1 MSTTFTTHKS
11 NMLKTKAK
19 MLTEKTFV
27 CAKNKE
33 ELDLLLSEASNVIE
47 LNSGCCTLIV
57 GDSGSGKTTLLKKF
71 KTRFNEQYANTA
83 PLNSSEQACY
93 IRSPSN
99 MSPLD
104 LYRAILKGFGEPG
117 IIEGT
122 EVQLRI
128 RIAKQMQ
135 TKRYRVLLFDEFQ
148 QVVEKV
154 GIKSVRQIAD
164 YLKELVDE
172 FNVYLVFAGTSKVQ
186 NLLSINEQFASRSS
200 LTIKKSLLSVS
211 TLNNYRVYVSYL
223 LTLNENLKFTHI
235 DFTDPRIN
243 LPLFV
248 TTNGDL
254 RQLTQVLSK
263 AILHAAK
270 RHKDEMQLDDL
281 VQTFSPKLIKG
292 RTQVNPYSQKFMI
305 LKKELGVHYEV

>member
-1 MSTTFTTHKS
+1 MSMAMNAHKD
-11 NMLKTKAK
+11 NKLKAKAK
-19 MLTEKTFV
+19 MLTEKTYD
-27 CAKNKE
+27 CATNRE
-33 ELDLLLSEASNVIE
+33 ELEQLLSEATNVIE
-47 LNSGCCTLIV
+47 LNNGCCTLIV

-71 KTRFNEQYANTA
+71 KTHFNEQYANAA
-83 PLNSSEQACY
+83 PIESSEQACY

-117 IIEGT
+117 LIEGT
-122 EVQLRI
+122 EVQLRN

-186 NLLSINEQFASRSS
+186 NLLSINEQFASRNS

-211 TLNNYRVYVSYL
+211 TIDNYRIYVSYL
-223 LTLNENLKFTHI
+223 LTLNNSLNFTQI
-235 DFTDPRIN
+235 DFTDPTIN
-243 LPLFV
+243 LPLFAA
-248 TTNGDL
+248 TKGDL
-254 RQLTQVLSK
+254 RQLTQTLSK
-263 AILHAAK
+263 AILYAAN
-270 RHKDEMQLDDL
+270 RHRDEMLKSDL
-281 VQTFSPKLIKG
+281 VSTYTPTLIKG
-292 RTQVNPYSQKFMI
+292 RLQANPYTQKFII
-305 LKKELGVHYEV
+305 LKKKLGVNYEV

>member
-1 MSTTFTTHKS
+1 MITEPEEITLKAKAIMLIQKTFT
-11 NMLKTKAK
+11 
-19 MLTEKTFV
+19 
-27 CAKNKE
+27 CAKNRE
-33 ELDLLLSEASNVIE
+33 ELEQLLTQANNVIE
-47 LNSGCCTLIV
+47 LSSGCCTLIV

-71 KTRFNEQYANTA
+71 KDKFNEQHACTTSDN
-83 PLNSSEQACY
+83 NSVQACY

-117 IIEGT
+117 LIDGT
-122 EVQLRI
+122 EVQLRN

-172 FNVYLVFAGTSKVQ
+172 FNVYLVFAGTSKVE
-186 NLLSINEQFASRSS
+186 NLLFINEQFASRNA

-211 TLNNYRVYVSYL
+211 TKKNYRTYVSYL
-223 LTLNENLKFTHI
+223 RTLNGKIGFTNI
-235 DFTDPRIN
+235 DFTDPQIN
-243 LPLFV
+243 LPLFA
-248 TTNGDL
+248 TTHGDL
-254 RQLTQVLSK
+254 RQLTQTLSK
-263 AILHAAK
+263 AILFAAN
-270 RHKDEMQLDDL
+270 RHRDEMLKSDL
-281 VQTFSPKLIKG
+281 VSTYTPKLIKG
-292 RTQVNPYSQKFMI
+292 RLQVNPYTQKFII
-305 LKKELGVHYEV
+305 LKKELGVNYEV

>member
-1 MSTTFTTHKS
+1 MSVTFTTSES
-11 NMLKTKAK
+11 NSLKIKAK
-19 MLTEKTFV
+19 MLTELTFD
-27 CAKNKE
+27 CMALRE
-33 ELDLLLSEASNVIE
+33 ELELLLSEASNVIE
-47 LNSGCCTLIV
+47 LNNGCCTLIV
-57 GDSGSGKTTLLKKF
+57 GDSGSGKTTLVKKF
-71 KTRFNEQYANTA
+71 KTRFNEQYANTVS
-83 PLNSSEQACY
+83 PKDSEQACY

-104 LYRAILKGFGEPG
+104 LYRAILKGFNEPG

-122 EVQLRI
+122 EVQLRT

-135 TKRYRVLLFDEFQ
+135 TKRYRVLIFDEFQ

-186 NLLSINEQFASRSS
+186 NLLSINEQFASRNS

-211 TLNNYRVYVSYL
+211 TQDNYKTYVSYL
-223 LTLNENLKFTHI
+223 ITLNKDLKFTHI
-235 DFTDPRIN
+235 DFTDPQIN
-243 LPLFV
+243 LPLFA

-254 RQLTQVLSK
+254 RQLTQTLSK
-263 AILHAAK
+263 AILYAAK
-270 RHKDEMQLDDL
+270 RQRDEMLLNDL
-281 VQTFSPKLIKG
+281 IQTFSPKLIKG
-292 RTQVNPYSQKFMI
+292 RTQVNPYRQKFTI

>member
-1 MSTTFTTHKS
+1 MSTTFTEHGS
-11 NMLKTKAK
+11 NTLKTKAK

-33 ELDLLLSEASNVIE
+33 ELDQLLSEASNVIE

-71 KTRFNEQYANTA
+71 KTRFNEQYTNTA
-83 PLNSSEQACY
+83 SPKGSDQACY

-104 LYRAILKGFGEPG
+104 LYRAILKGFDEPG

-172 FNVYLVFAGTSKVQ
+172 FNAYLVFAGTSKVQ
-186 NLLSINEQFASRSS
+186 NLLSINEQFASRNS
-200 LTIKKSLLSVS
+200 LTIQKSLLSVS
-211 TLNNYRVYVSYL
+211 TKNNYRTYVSYL

-235 DFTDPRIN
+235 DFTDPQIN
-243 LPLFV
+243 LPLFA

-254 RQLTQVLSK
+254 RQLTQTLSK
-263 AILHAAK
+263 AILYAAK
-270 RHKDEMQLDDL
+270 RQRDEMLLNDL
-281 VQTFSPKLIKG
+281 IQTFSPKLIKG
-292 RTQVNPYSQKFMI
+292 RTQVNPYSQKFLI
-305 LKKELGVHYEV
+305 LKKELGVNYEM

>member
-1 MSTTFTTHKS
+1 MSTAITAHENNT
-11 NMLKTKAK
+11 LKAKAK

-47 LNSGCCTLIV
+47 LNNGCCTLIV

-71 KTRFNEQYANTA
+71 KTRFNEQYFNTVS
-83 PLNSSEQACY
+83 PNSSEQACY

-117 IIEGT
+117 LVEGS

-128 RIAKQMQ
+128 RIVKQMQ
-135 TKRYRVLLFDEFQ
+135 TKGYRVLLFDEFQ

-172 FNVYLVFAGTSKVQ
+172 FNLYLVFAGTAQVQ
-186 NLLSINEQFASRSS
+186 NLLSINEQFASRNS

-211 TLNNYRVYVSYL
+211 TKNNYRTFVSYL

-243 LPLFV
+243 LPLFA

-254 RQLTQVLSK
+254 RQLTQTLSK
-263 AILHAAK
+263 AILYAAK
-270 RHKDEMQLDDL
+270 RQRDEMLLNDL
-281 VQTFSPKLIKG
+281 IQTFSPKLIKG